1 MKKWILLLSLL
12 FARPVLAESWS
23 LDTVLRQ
30 VESNHPKL
38 RTIGLI
44 EQLAEAKVT
53 EKEGAF
59 DPSLLLS
66 TEQYRYQ
73 SPTDPGKAKLADEQ
87 LAAVQIQDV
96 SGWKLI
102 SGYRRNQGQVKS
114 PDSLTGQ
121 SGEFF
126 VEFKMPL
133 LRGLGVN
140 EKQTALEQARAA
152 RLQAQATGRLLRL
165 QTMLGAAL
173 AYWDWSAACTEWVL
187 LQRNLEL
194 ASQRA
199 IQVEQ
204 RVQAGDLPR
213 VDRLEA
219 QQELQRRQE
228 ALAKGERNVQ
238 KAALKLNLYLW
249 NSQGQAQALPQ
260 AGLAPLLLPAED
272 AGQAK
277 EPSRT
282 TVAVASRADGAE
294 LSQAELQALQS
305 RPELVEIQFQKEMVE
320 LDRRLAENDR
330 LPALD
335 LSVSPGLDTGPK
347 SIGLTYKIG
356 LQLTIPLATRSA
368 DGRLQAAR
376 LKSDK
381 LDLDQV
387 QEIQRILTEV
397 RDAASML
404 NTSHGRLAPALES
417 YKLARQLEEAERLKF
432 SLGDSTLFLVNQRE
446 RATLAEAQKLIE
458 ILADSHRARATLSA
472 AAGRL

>member
-1 MKKWILLLSLL
+1 MRKWILLFILL
-12 FARPVLAESWS
+12 LAGGAAAESWS
-23 LDTVLRQ
+23 LEQVLQQ
-30 VESNHPKL
+30 VERNHPKL

-44 EQLAEAKVT
+44 EQLAETKVT

-66 TEQYRYQ
+66 SEQYRYQ
-73 SPTDPGKAKLADEQ
+73 SPTDPGKPKQADEQ

-114 PDSLTGQ
+114 PDNLTGQ
-121 SGEFF
+121 AGEFF

-152 RLQAQATGRLLRL
+152 RLQARATGRLLRL
-165 QTMLGAAL
+165 QTMQAAAL
-173 AYWDWSAACTEWVL
+173 AYWDWSSACSELAL
-187 LQRNLEL
+187 LRRNLEL
-194 ASQRA
+194 AQTRA
-199 IQVEQ
+199 GQVEQ
-204 RVQAGDLPR
+204 RVKAGDLPR
-213 VDRLEA
+213 VDSLEA

-228 ALAKGERNVQ
+228 ALAKGERAVQ

-260 AGLAPLLLPAED
+260 AQQAPLFLPEQ
-272 AGQAK
+272 GVG
-277 EPSRT
+277 
-282 TVAVASRADGAE
+282 VATSADSAE

-305 RPELVEIQFQKEMVE
+305 RPELVEIQFQREMVE

-397 RDAASML
+397 RDAASWL
-404 NTSHGRLAPALES
+404 QTSHDRLTPAQQS
-417 YKLARQLEEAERLKF
+417 YQLAVKLEEAERLKF

-458 ILADSHRARATLSA
+458 ILADSHRARAILAA

>member
-1 MKKWILLLSLL
+1 MKKWILLISLWL
-12 FARPVLAESWS
+12 GRVVAAESWS
-23 LDTVLRQ
+23 LDQVLRQ
-30 VESNHPKL
+30 VENHHPKL

-44 EQLAEAKVT
+44 EQLADAKVT

-59 DPSLLLS
+59 DPSLLLGS
-66 TEQYRYQ
+66 EQYRYQ
-73 SPTDPGKAKLADEQ
+73 SPSEPGKAKLADEQ

-114 PDSLTGQ
+114 PDNLTGQ
-121 SGEFF
+121 AGEFF
-126 VEFKMPL
+126 VELKMPL
-133 LRGLGVN
+133 LRGWQVN

-152 RLQAQATGRLLRL
+152 RLQARATGRLLRL

-173 AYWDWSAACTEWVL
+173 AYWDWSAACTEVYL

-194 ASQRA
+194 ARQRA
-199 IQVEQ
+199 DQVEK
-204 RVQAGDLPR
+204 RVEAGDLPR

-228 ALAKGERNVQ
+228 SLAKGERSVQ
-238 KAALKLNLYLW
+238 KAALKLCTYLW
-249 NSQGQAQALPQ
+249 NSQGQPQSLP
-260 AGLAPLLLPAED
+260 ATERAPLLLPAEQGP
-272 AGQAK
+272 ARAEHSLVQVA
-277 EPSRT
+277 
-282 TVAVASRADGAE
+282 AVAAPAE
-294 LSQAELQALQS
+294 LAQAELEALES
-305 RPELVEIQFQKEMVE
+305 RPELLDIRFQREMVD
-320 LDRRLAENDR
+320 LDRQLAENDR

-335 LSVSPGLDTGPK
+335 LSLSPGLDTGGK

-356 LQLTIPLATRSA
+356 LQLTIPLATRGA
-368 DGRLQAAR
+368 DGRIQAAR

-397 RDAASML
+397 RDASSLLSAS
-404 NTSHGRLAPALES
+404 HARLAPALQS
-417 YKLARQLEEAERLKF
+417 YRLAVQLEEAERVKF
-432 SLGDSTLFLVNQRE
+432 SLGDSSLFLVNQRE

-458 ILADSHRARATLSA
+458 ILADSHRARAALA
-472 AAGRL
+472 AASGVL

>member
-1 MKKWILLLSLL
+1 MKKWILLFSL
-12 FARPVLAESWS
+12 FWAPGVCAESWS
-23 LDTVLRQ
+23 LDQVLQQ
-30 VESNHPKL
+30 VERNHPKL

-59 DPSLLLS
+59 DPSALLS
-66 TEQYRYQ
+66 SEQYRYQ
-73 SPTDPGKAKLADEQ
+73 SPTDPGKPKLADEQ

-165 QTMLGAAL
+165 QTMLAAAL
-173 AYWDWSAACTEWVL
+173 AYWDWTSACSELAL
-187 LQRNLEL
+187 LSRNLEL
-194 ASQRA
+194 AQTRA
-199 IQVEQ
+199 GQVDQ
-204 RVQAGDLPR
+204 RVKAGDLPR
-213 VDRLEA
+213 VDSLEA

-228 ALAKGERNVQ
+228 ALAKGERAVQ
-238 KAALKLNLYLW
+238 KASLKLNLYLW
-249 NSQGQAQALPQ
+249 NSQGQAQAAPQ
-260 AGLAPLLLPAED
+260 AQQAPLLLPD
-272 AGQAK
+272 RGLG
-277 EPSRT
+277 
-282 TVAVASRADGAE
+282 VAALADPAE

-305 RPELVEIQFQKEMVE
+305 RPELVEIQFQREMVE

-335 LSVSPGLDTGPK
+335 LSLSPGLDTGPK
-347 SIGLTYKIG
+347 SIGLTYKVG

-397 RDAASML
+397 RDAASL
-404 NTSHGRLAPALES
+404 LQTSHQRLAPALQS
-417 YKLARQLEEAERLKF
+417 YQLAIKLEEAERLKF

-446 RATLAEAQKLIE
+446 RASLAEAQKLIE
-458 ILADSHRARATLSA
+458 ILADSHRARAVLAA